1 MAIPLLTVWAIRL
14 LTMLLRTLV
23 LSTPFLFISFS
34 DSQTYDC
41 NAILAVTFRE
51 LNATLSSTPAA
62 ARQLVRL
69 TLLTVGHNKMLN
81 ELKHLALFL
90 PSYTFQSHFSFL
102 CTLVIHFTQQF
113 RVQSR
118 RMVVDRQQG
127 LLLGLVCLHA
137 PLQVILK
144 T

>member
-1 MAIPLLTVWAIRL
+1 MLWSSDTVDYARRLRSVVEVSCLCMYGYTAINCVGYTALNYATEN
-14 LTMLLRTLV
+14 TGTFHTFTL
-23 LSTPFLFISFS
+23 PPH
-34 DSQTYDC
+34 SQTLKPTI
-41 NAILAVTFRE
+41 AMQFL
-51 LNATLSSTPAA
+51 
-62 ARQLVRL
+62 Q
-69 TLLTVGHNKMLN
+69 GHNKMLN

-137 PLQVILK
+137 PLQVIFK